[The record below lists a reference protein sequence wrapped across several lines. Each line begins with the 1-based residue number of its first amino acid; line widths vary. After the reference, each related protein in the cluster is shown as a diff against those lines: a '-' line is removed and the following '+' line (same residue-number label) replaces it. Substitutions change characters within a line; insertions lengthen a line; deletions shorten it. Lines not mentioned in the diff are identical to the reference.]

1 MTNEERMM
9 KYFNADDLVDKG
21 LVTSRYYPDLGLKIY
36 KYARKVFYNNLWHLS
51 PRLLECRGIVVGNE
65 GNVVA
70 WPFTKVFNLGENST
84 NLPDNKLVTAVE
96 KKNGFLGVVSSHKG
110 ELLFSTTGSLD
121 SPYCDLAKETIH
133 EQCGNLD
140 LIKKVMGNEN
150 MTFMFEICHPSDP
163 HIVQED
169 HGAYLIGCRYNDSGI
184 MLPEAALDGIAKYLG
199 AKRPHT
205 VREIP
210 FSYAKELAAET
221 RGEGYMIRKPY
232 YPYDLQLK
240 IKSPYYLARKAVMRG
255 KAWKIWDDDIFK
267 RVDEEFYG
275 MVNFIRNNYTEDV
288 WNCLLEQERRE
299 ILDYYF
305 HNENYMQ

>member
-1 MTNEERMM
+1 M

-121 SPYCDLAKETIH
+121 SPYCNLAKETIQ

-140 LIKKVMGNEN
+140 LIKKVMGHEN

-221 RGEGYMIRKPY
+221 RGEGI
-232 YPYDLQLK
+232 
-240 IKSPYYLARKAVMRG
+240 
-255 KAWKIWDDDIFK
+255 
-267 RVDEEFYG
+267 
-275 MVNFIRNNYTEDV
+275 
-288 WNCLLEQERRE
+288 
-299 ILDYYF
+299 
-305 HNENYMQ
+305 

>member
-1 MTNEERMM
+1 MPSSS
-9 KYFNADDLVDKG
+9 DLVDKG

-84 NLPDNKLVTAVE
+84 NLPDSKLVTAVE

-121 SPYCDLAKETIH
+121 SPYCNLAKETIR

-150 MTFMFEICHPSDP
+150 MTFMFEICH
-163 HIVQED
+163 
-169 HGAYLIGCRYNDSGI
+169 
-184 MLPEAALDGIAKYLG
+184 
-199 AKRPHT
+199 
-205 VREIP
+205 
-210 FSYAKELAAET
+210 
-221 RGEGYMIRKPY
+221 
-232 YPYDLQLK
+232 PYDLQLK

-275 MVNFIRNNYTEDV
+275 MVKFIRSNYTEDV

-305 HNENYMQ
+305 HNEDYMQ